1 MNQKFEHLTIELL
14 YAFNN
19 NTLDDETYLSVL
31 NHISSC
37 DNCSILYS
45 NTITKKDIITAPHY
59 LKSNI
64 MERIQRSNEI
74 VNIVEKQKIS
84 INRQLFFYSIKVGLA
99 MCGALIFLYSGLLS
113 KEYSSEAKELPMIK
127 MDTVDNINNKLYEFS
142 NKLIMEENNYDKEKK

>member
-1 MNQKFEHLTIELL
+1 MNQKYEHLTIELL
-14 YAFNN
+14 DAFNN
-19 NTLDDETYLSVL
+19 NTLDNETYLSVL
-31 NHISSC
+31 DHISSC

-64 MERIQRSNEI
+64 MEHIQRSNEI
-74 VNIVEKQKIS
+74 VNIVEKQKTS